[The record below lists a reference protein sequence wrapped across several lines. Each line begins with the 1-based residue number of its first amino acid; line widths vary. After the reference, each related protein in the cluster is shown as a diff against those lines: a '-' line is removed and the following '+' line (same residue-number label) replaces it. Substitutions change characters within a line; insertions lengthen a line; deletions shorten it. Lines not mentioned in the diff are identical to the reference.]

1 MQRHIPLFI
10 LDAFRSFGIQIAG
23 RGGRA
28 QARSRGGAAV
38 GAVVEVGRV
47 EEVGVVGHFAPGD
60 DCCVLSSFRAWEC
73 LTFVWLV
80 YDADDDGAPYSTDRG
95 SSNCKY

>member
-23 RGGRA
+23 RGGGA
-28 QARSRGGAAV
+28 QARARGGAAV
-38 GAVVEVGRV
+38 RAVVEVGRV

-60 DCCVLSSFRAWEC
+60 DCSVLSSFRAVFAAVFAEYLTHC
-73 LTFVWLV
+73 L
-80 YDADDDGAPYSTDRG
+80 
-95 SSNCKY
+95 